1 MTEQIV
7 LGAHRGVDETQVNAG
22 SNRFNRHSHMLPEAG
37 KCPGNLTAMSDEAT
51 AEPAPEQPEDDRE
64 EDRVLSGFGI
74 ASTLLALI
82 AVGAVVLGVMIWSGH
97 TTEADERRHQTEALA
112 AAADWTTVL
121 VNMNTDNVETS
132 LRQLQEG
139 TVGALNA
146 DFEAAMQPYTQLVQ
160 KLRSRTRGQVES
172 VAIESVHRQLPPLPG
187 APPPRQREP
196 QPELE
201 EAASRTDTVIV
212 VATSMTENV
221 GDTPPQTVRWNL
233 RLDVTDVDGR
243 KLISRLETIR

>member
-1 MTEQIV
+1 
-7 LGAHRGVDETQVNAG
+7 
-22 SNRFNRHSHMLPEAG
+22 
-37 KCPGNLTAMSDEAT
+37 MSDEAT